1 MNYRENYNRWLA
13 EKSVSEELKA
23 ELRAIANNEDEI
35 KYRFSDYLSFGTA
48 GLRGKM
54 LAGTNAMNVHTVAH
68 ASQGF
73 ANLINQEGEEA
84 AKRGVAIAYDSRNNS
99 VLFSKVAAEVFA
111 ANGIKTYFFES
122 LRPTP
127 VLSFAIRHLGCIGGV
142 NVTASHNPKEYNGYK
157 AYWED
162 GAQLPPEHA
171 KIVSASIKS
180 TDIFDGVK
188 RIDFDAAVEAGIV
201 EIIGTIVD
209 DEYIKNVTA
218 QLVDPSVIPAVADDL
233 RVVYTPLHGAGHRLA
248 PEVLRL
254 CGLKH
259 LYTVHEQMVLD
270 GNFPSVVS
278 PNPEH
283 PAALELGTK
292 LAKEVDSDLVIGTDP
307 DADRAGVMVRKKDG
321 SFVPMTGN
329 QIGALL
335 LEYIITSYE
344 NTGTMPEAPYAVK
357 TIVTSEIC
365 TKICQSHNVDLFNV
379 LTGFKFIGEV
389 LKNHDDIGMGHYLFG
404 FEESYG
410 YLKGTYARDKDSIVA
425 VMLIVEM
432 AAYYKA
438 KGMSLYGALC
448 AMYEKY
454 GYYKERT
461 LNLVFDGFD
470 AAERMSSFMQ
480 KIRAS
485 VPEEIGGKKVLAI
498 RDYLAETVTDLATG
512 KVTGTGLPAS
522 DVVYFELEDAN
533 VIVVRPSGTEP
544 KVKIYFLLNGESS
557 EECEALMSACSAT
570 AELWK

>member
-1 MNYRENYNRWLA
+1 MNYKENYKRWLSE
-13 EKSVSEELKA
+13 EKVSDELKA
-23 ELRAIANNEDEI
+23 ELLAIENNEDEI
-35 KYRFSDYLSFGTA
+35 KYRFSSYLSFGTA

-73 ANLINQEGEEA
+73 ANLINQEGEDA

-99 VLFSKVAAEVFA
+99 VLFSKVASEVFA

-171 KIVSASIKS
+171 RIVSASIS
-180 TDIFDGVK
+180 ETDIFDGVK
-188 RIDFDAAVEAGIV
+188 RMDFDDAVKVGLIEIV
-201 EIIGTIVD
+201 GTVID
-209 DEYIKNVTA
+209 DEYMKNVTA
-218 QLVDPSVIPAVADDL
+218 QAVDKNAVKEVADDL
-233 RVVYTPLHGAGHRLA
+233 RVVYTPLHGAGYRLV

-259 LYTVHEQMVLD
+259 LYTVYEQMVLD

-292 LAKEVDSDLVIGTDP
+292 LAKQVDSDLVIGTDP
-307 DADRAGVMVRKKDG
+307 DADRAGVMVRRHDG
-321 SFVPMTGN
+321 SFIPMTGN

-335 LEYIITSYE
+335 LEYIITAYE
-344 NTGTMPEAPYAVK
+344 NTGTMPSDPYAVK

-365 TKICQSHNVDLFNV
+365 TKICKCHNVGLFNV

-389 LKNHDDIGMGHYLFG
+389 IKNHDDVGNGHYLFG

-410 YLKGTYARDKDSIVA
+410 YLKGTYARDKDSVVA

-438 KGMSLYGALC
+438 KGMSLYDALL

-454 GYYKERT
+454 GYYNERT
-461 LNLVFDGFD
+461 VNLVFDGFD
-470 AAERMSSFMQ
+470 AAERMSDFMK
-480 KIRAS
+480 KIRS
-485 VPEEIGGKKVLAI
+485 TTPEEIGGKKVLAV
-498 RDYLAETVTDLATG
+498 RDYLAETVTEIATG

-522 DVVYFELEDAN
+522 DVVYYELEDNN
-533 VIVVRPSGTEP
+533 VVVVRPSGTEP
-544 KVKIYFLLNGESS
+544 KIKLYFLLNGNSS
-557 EECEALMSACSAT
+557 DECEALMNAC
-570 AELWK
+570 AESVKLWR

>member
-1 MNYRENYNRWLA
+1 MNYKENYNRWLT
-13 EKSVSEELKA
+13 EKSVSQELKD
-23 ELRAIANNEDEI
+23 ELIAISNCEDEI
-35 KYRFSDYLSFGTA
+35 KYRFSSYLSFGTA

-73 ANLINQEGEEA
+73 ANLINREGTEA
-84 AKRGVAIAYDSRNNS
+84 AKRGVVIAYDSRNNS
-99 VLFSKVAAEVFA
+99 VLFSRVAAEVFA

-171 KIVSASIKS
+171 KVVSESIS
-180 TDIFDGVK
+180 ETDIFNGVK
-188 RIDFDAAVEAGIV
+188 RIDFDKAVESGLIEIV
-201 EIIGTIVD
+201 GTVID

-218 QLVDPSVIPAVADDL
+218 QAVDKNAVRAVADDL
-233 RVVYTPLHGAGHRLA
+233 RVVYTPLHGAGYRLV

-259 LYTVHEQMVLD
+259 LYTVYEQMVLD
-270 GNFPSVVS
+270 GNFPSVIS

-283 PAALELGTK
+283 PAALELGTA
-292 LAKEVDSDLVIGTDP
+292 LAKKVDSDLVIGTDP
-307 DADRAGVMVRKKDG
+307 DADRAGVMVRRRDG

-335 LEYIITSYE
+335 LEYIITAYK
-344 NTGTMPEAPYAVK
+344 NTNTMPSEPYAVK

-365 TKICQSHNVDLFNV
+365 TKICESSNVQLFNV

-389 LKNHDDIGMGHYLFG
+389 IKNHDDIGNGHYLFG

-410 YLKGTYARDKDSIVA
+410 YLKGTYARDKDSVVA

-438 KGMSLYGALC
+438 KGMSLYDALI

-454 GYYKERT
+454 GYYNEKT
-461 LNLVFDGFD
+461 VNLVFDGFD
-470 AAERMSSFMQ
+470 AAERMSGFM
-480 KIRAS
+480 KNIRSNIPA
-485 VPEEIGGKKVLAI
+485 EIGGKKVLAV
-498 RDYLAETVTDLATG
+498 RDYLAETVTEIATG

-522 DVVYFELEDAN
+522 DVVYFELEDNN
-533 VIVVRPSGTEP
+533 VVVVRPSGTEP
-544 KVKIYFLLNGESS
+544 KVKLYFLLNGNSAK
-557 EECEALMSACSAT
+557 ECEELMLAC
-570 AELWK
+570 AEAIKLWK

>member
-1 MNYRENYNRWLA
+1 MNYKENYNRWLN
-13 EKSVSEELKA
+13 EESVSEELKA
-23 ELRAIANNEDEI
+23 ELRAIENCEDEI
-35 KYRFSDYLSFGTA
+35 KYRFSSYLSFGTA

-73 ANLINQEGEEA
+73 ANLINREGKEA
-84 AKRGVAIAYDSRNNS
+84 AERGVAIAYDSRNNS

-171 KIVSASIKS
+171 KIVSASINE

-188 RIDFDAAVEAGIV
+188 RMNFDAAVESGIV
-201 EIIGTIVD
+201 EIVGTVID

-218 QLVDPSVIPAVADDL
+218 QLVDANAIKAVADDL
-233 RVVYTPLHGAGHRLA
+233 RVVYTPLHGAGYRLV

-254 CGLKH
+254 CGLRH
-259 LYTVHEQMVLD
+259 LYTVYEQMVLD

-292 LAKEVDSDLVIGTDP
+292 LAQKVDSDLVIGTDP
-307 DADRAGVMVRKKDG
+307 DADRAGVMVRRRDG

-335 LEYIITSYE
+335 LEYIITAYE
-344 NTGTMPEAPYAVK
+344 NTGTMPSDPYAVK

-365 TKICQSHNVDLFNV
+365 TKICECHNVSLFNV

-389 LKNHDDIGMGHYLFG
+389 IKNHDDIGNGHYLFG

-410 YLKGTYARDKDSIVA
+410 YLKGTYARDKDSVVA

-438 KGMSLYGALC
+438 KGMSLYDALC

-461 LNLVFDGFD
+461 VNLVFDGFD
-470 AAERMSSFMQ
+470 AADLMSSFMK
-480 KIRAS
+480 KIRANI
-485 VPEEIGGKKVLAI
+485 PESIGGKKVLAV
-498 RDYLAETVTDLATG
+498 RDYLTETVTELATG
-512 KVTGTGLPAS
+512 RVSGTGLPAS

-533 VIVVRPSGTEP
+533 VVVVRPSGTEP
-544 KVKIYFLLNGESS
+544 KVKLYFLLNGKSS
-557 EECEALMSACSAT
+557 DECDALMDACSASV
-570 AELWK
+570 ELWK

>member
-1 MNYRENYNRWLA
+1 MNYKENYKRWLG
-13 EKSVSEELKA
+13 EKSVSQELKD
-23 ELRAIANNEDEI
+23 ELYAIENNEDEI
-35 KYRFSDYLSFGTA
+35 KYRFSSYLSFGTA
-48 GLRGKM
+48 GLRGRM

-73 ANLINQEGEEA
+73 ANLINREGARA

-99 VLFSKVAAEVFA
+99 VLFSKVSAEVFA
-111 ANGIKTYFFES
+111 ANGIKTFFFES

-171 KIVSASIKS
+171 KIVSASIAE

-188 RIDFDAAVEAGIV
+188 RMNFDDAVKAGLIEIV
-201 EIIGTIVD
+201 GTVID

-218 QLVDPSVIPAVADDL
+218 QSVDNNAVKAVADDL
-233 RVVYTPLHGAGHRLA
+233 RVVYTPLHGAGYRLV

-259 LYTVHEQMVLD
+259 LYTVYEQMVLD

-283 PAALELGTK
+283 PAALELGTA
-292 LAKEVDSDLVIGTDP
+292 LARKVDSDLVIGTDP
-307 DADRAGVMVRKKDG
+307 DADRAGVMVRRHDG

-335 LEYIITSYE
+335 LEYIITAYE
-344 NTGTMPEAPYAVK
+344 NTSTMPSDPYAVK

-365 TKICQSHNVDLFNV
+365 TKICKSHNVGLFNV

-389 LKNHDDIGMGHYLFG
+389 IKNHDDVGNGHYLFG

-410 YLKGTYARDKDSIVA
+410 YLKGTYARDKDSVVA

-438 KGMSLYGALC
+438 KGMSLYDALC

-454 GYYKERT
+454 GYYNERT
-461 LNLVFDGFD
+461 VNLVFDGFD
-470 AAERMSSFMQ
+470 AAERMSTFMK
-480 KIRAS
+480 KIRETT
-485 VPEEIGGKKVLAI
+485 PYEIGGKKVLAV
-498 RDYLAETVTDLATG
+498 RDYLAETVTEIATG
-512 KVTGTGLPAS
+512 KVSGTGLPSS
-522 DVVYFELEDAN
+522 DVVYYELEDNN
-533 VIVVRPSGTEP
+533 VVVVRPSGTEP
-544 KVKIYFLLNGESS
+544 KIKLYFLLNGKSS
-557 EECEALMSACSAT
+557 DECEALMNACTESV
-570 AELWK
+570 ERWK

>member
-1 MNYRENYNRWLA
+1 MNYKENYKRWLG
-13 EKSVSEELKA
+13 EESVSSELKEELY
-23 ELRAIANNEDEI
+23 AIENNEDEI
-35 KYRFSDYLSFGTA
+35 KYRFSSYLSFGTA

-73 ANLINQEGEEA
+73 ANLINREGAEA

-171 KIVSASIKS
+171 KIVSASIDE
-180 TDIFDGVK
+180 TDIFSGVK
-188 RIDFDAAVEAGIV
+188 RMDFDSAVECGLIEIV
-201 EIIGTIVD
+201 GTAID

-218 QLVDPSVIPAVADDL
+218 QAVDKNAVKAVADDL
-233 RVVYTPLHGAGHRLA
+233 RVVYTPLHGAGYRLV

-259 LYTVHEQMVLD
+259 LYTVYQQMVLD

-283 PAALELGTK
+283 PAALELGTA
-292 LAKEVDSDLVIGTDP
+292 LAKKVDSDLVIGTDP
-307 DADRAGVMVRKKDG
+307 DADRAGVMVRRHDG

-335 LEYIITSYE
+335 LEYIITAYE
-344 NTGTMPEAPYAVK
+344 NTGTMPTDPYAVK

-365 TKICQSHNVDLFNV
+365 TKICTSHNVGLFNV

-389 LKNHDDIGMGHYLFG
+389 IKNHDDVGNGHYLFG

-410 YLKGTYARDKDSIVA
+410 YLKGTYARDKDSVVA

-438 KGMSLYGALC
+438 KGMSLYDALL

-454 GYYKERT
+454 GYYNEKT
-461 LNLVFDGFD
+461 VNLVFDGFD
-470 AAERMSSFMQ
+470 ATERMSAFMK
-480 KIRAS
+480 KIRSTTPA
-485 VPEEIGGKKVLAI
+485 EIGGKKVLAV
-498 RDYLAETVTDLATG
+498 RDYLAETVTEVATG

-522 DVVYFELEDAN
+522 DVVYYELEDNN
-533 VIVVRPSGTEP
+533 VVVIRPSGTEP
-544 KVKIYFLLNGESS
+544 KIKLYFLLNGSS
-557 EECEALMSACSAT
+557 ADECSALMEAC
-570 AELWK
+570 AESVEHWK

>member
-1 MNYRENYNRWLA
+1 MNYRDNYNRWL
-13 EKSVSEELKA
+13 SEEKVSDEMKA
-23 ELRAIANNEDEI
+23 ELRAIENSEDEI
-35 KYRFSDYLSFGTA
+35 KYRFSSYLSFGTA

-54 LAGTNAMNVHTVAH
+54 LAGTNAMNIHTVAH
-68 ASQGF
+68 ATQGF
-73 ANLINQEGEEA
+73 ANLINSEGEAA

-99 VLFSKVAAEVFA
+99 ILFSKVTAEVFA

-171 KIVSASIKS
+171 AIVSKSIDE

-188 RIDFDAAVEAGIV
+188 RMDFDKAVENGII
-201 EIIGTIVD
+201 EIVGTVID

-218 QLVDPSVIPAVADDL
+218 QAVDTNAVKAVADDL
-233 RVVYTPLHGAGHRLA
+233 RVVYTPLHGAGYRLV

-259 LYTVHEQMVLD
+259 LYTVYEQMILD

-283 PAALELGTK
+283 PAALELGTA
-292 LAKEVDSDLVIGTDP
+292 LAKKVDSDLVIGTDP

-321 SFVPMTGN
+321 TFVPMTGN

-335 LEYIITSYE
+335 LEYIITAYE
-344 NTGTMPEAPYAVK
+344 NTNTMPSDPYAVK

-365 TKICQSHNVDLFNV
+365 TKICACHDVGLFNV

-389 LKNHDDIGMGHYLFG
+389 IKNHDDIGNGHYLFG

-410 YLKGTYARDKDSIVA
+410 YLKGTYARDKDSVVA

-438 KGMSLYGALC
+438 KGMSLYDALC

-461 LNLVFDGFD
+461 VNLVFDGFD
-470 AAERMSSFMQ
+470 STERMSAFMK
-480 KIRAS
+480 KIRS
-485 VPEEIGGKKVLAI
+485 EIPEEIGGKKVLAI
-498 RDYLAETVTDLATG
+498 RDYLAETVTELSTG
-512 KVTGTGLPAS
+512 KVSGTGLPKS

-533 VIVVRPSGTEP
+533 VVVVRPSGTEP
-544 KVKIYFLLNGESS
+544 KVKLYFLLNGESS
-557 EECEALMSACSAT
+557 EECDKLMDACSASV
-570 AELWK
+570 ERWK

>member
-1 MNYRENYNRWLA
+1 MNYKENYKRWLN
-13 EKSVSEELKA
+13 EESVSKELKD
-23 ELRAIANNEDEI
+23 ELLAIENCEDEI
-35 KYRFSDYLSFGTA
+35 KYRFSSYLSFGTA

-73 ANLINQEGEEA
+73 ANLINKEGKDA

-171 KIVSASIKS
+171 KVVSESINE
-180 TDIFDGVK
+180 TDIFSGVK
-188 RIDFDAAVEAGIV
+188 RLDFDKAVESGLV
-201 EIIGTIVD
+201 EIVGTVID

-218 QLVDPSVIPAVADDL
+218 QTVDENAVKAVADDL
-233 RVVYTPLHGAGHRLA
+233 RVVYTPLHGAGYRLV

-259 LYTVHEQMVLD
+259 LYTVYEQMILD
-270 GNFPSVVS
+270 GDFPSVVS

-283 PAALELGTK
+283 PAALELGTA
-292 LAKEVDSDLVIGTDP
+292 LAKKVDSDLVIGTDP
-307 DADRAGVMVRKKDG
+307 DADRAGVMVRRHDG

-335 LEYIITSYE
+335 LEYIITAYE
-344 NTGTMPEAPYAVK
+344 NTNTMPSDPYAVK

-365 TKICQSHNVDLFNV
+365 TKICESHNVGLFNV

-389 LKNHDDIGMGHYLFG
+389 IKNHDDIGSGHYLFG

-410 YLKGTYARDKDSIVA
+410 YLKGTYARDKDSVVA

-438 KGMSLYGALC
+438 KGMSLYDALN

-454 GYYKERT
+454 GYYNERT
-461 LNLVFDGFD
+461 VNLVFDGFD
-470 AAERMSSFMQ
+470 AAERMSGFM
-480 KIRAS
+480 KNIRS
-485 VPEEIGGKKVLAI
+485 NIPSEIGGKKVLAI
-498 RDYLAETVTDLATG
+498 RDYLAETVTDIASG

-522 DVVYFELEDAN
+522 DVVYFELEDNN
-533 VIVVRPSGTEP
+533 VVVVRPSGTEP
-544 KVKIYFLLNGESS
+544 KVKLYFLLNGNSAQ
-557 EECEALMSACSAT
+557 ECEELMLSC
-570 AELWK
+570 AEAVKLWK

>member
-1 MNYRENYNRWLA
+1 MNYKENYKRWLN
-13 EKSVSEELKA
+13 EKSVSQELKK
-23 ELRAIANNEDEI
+23 ELLSIEGNEDEI
-35 KYRFSDYLSFGTA
+35 KYRFSSYLSFGTA

-73 ANLINQEGEEA
+73 ANLINQEGAEA
-84 AKRGVAIAYDSRNNS
+84 AKRGIAIAYDSRNNS

-127 VLSFAIRHLGCIGGV
+127 VLSFAIRQLGCIGGV

-171 KIVSASIKS
+171 KIVSASINE

-188 RIDFDAAVEAGIV
+188 RLDFDKAVESGLIEIV
-201 EIIGTIVD
+201 GTVID

-218 QLVDPSVIPAVADDL
+218 QAVDKNAVKAVADDL
-233 RVVYTPLHGAGHRLA
+233 RVVYTPLHGAGYRLV

-259 LYTVHEQMVLD
+259 LYTVYEQMVLD

-283 PAALELGTK
+283 PAALELGTA
-292 LAKEVDSDLVIGTDP
+292 LAKKVDSDLVIGTDP
-307 DADRAGVMVRKKDG
+307 DADRAGVMVRRHDG

-335 LEYIITSYE
+335 LEYIITAYE
-344 NTGTMPEAPYAVK
+344 NTNTMPSEPYAVK

-365 TKICQSHNVDLFNV
+365 TKICESHNVGLFNV

-389 LKNHDDIGMGHYLFG
+389 IKNHDDIGKGHYLFG

-410 YLKGTYARDKDSIVA
+410 YLKGTYARDKDSVVA

-438 KGMSLYGALC
+438 KEMSLYDALI

-454 GYYKERT
+454 GYYNERT
-461 LNLVFDGFD
+461 VNLIFDGFD
-470 AAERMSSFMQ
+470 AAERMSGFM
-480 KIRAS
+480 KNIRSNIPA
-485 VPEEIGGKKVLAI
+485 EIGGKKVLAI
-498 RDYLAETVTDLATG
+498 RDYLAETVTEIATG

-522 DVVYFELEDAN
+522 DVVYFELEDNN
-533 VIVVRPSGTEP
+533 VVVVRPSGTEP
-544 KVKIYFLLNGESS
+544 KVKLYFLLNGNSAK
-557 EECEALMSACSAT
+557 ECEELMLAC
-570 AELWK
+570 AEAVKLWK

>member
-1 MNYRENYNRWLA
+1 MNYKENYNRWLS
-13 EKSVSEELKA
+13 EESVSEELKA
-23 ELRAIANNEDEI
+23 ELRAIENNEDEI
-35 KYRFSDYLSFGTA
+35 KYRFSGYLSFGTA

-73 ANLINQEGEEA
+73 ANLINREGTEA

-99 VLFSKVAAEVFA
+99 VLFSRVASEVFA

-171 KIVSASIKS
+171 KIVSASIND

-188 RIDFDAAVEAGIV
+188 RMNFDDAVSAGLIEIV
-201 EIIGTIVD
+201 GTVID

-218 QLVDPSVIPAVADDL
+218 QSVDKNAVKAVADDL
-233 RVVYTPLHGAGHRLA
+233 RVVYTPLHGAGYRLV

-259 LYTVHEQMVLD
+259 LYTVYEQMVLD

-283 PAALELGTK
+283 PAALELGTA
-292 LAKEVDSDLVIGTDP
+292 LAKKVDSDLVIGTDP
-307 DADRAGVMVRKKDG
+307 DADRAGVMVRRHDG
-321 SFVPMTGN
+321 SFIPMTGN

-335 LEYIITSYE
+335 LEYIITAYE
-344 NTGTMPEAPYAVK
+344 NTGTMPEDPYAVK

-365 TKICQSHNVDLFNV
+365 TKICESHKVGLFNV

-389 LKNHDDIGMGHYLFG
+389 IKNHDDIGNGHYLFG

-410 YLKGTYARDKDSIVA
+410 YLKGTYARDKDSVVA

-438 KGMSLYGALC
+438 KGMSLYDALC

-461 LNLVFDGFD
+461 VNLVFDGFD
-470 AAERMSSFMQ
+470 AAERMSDFMK
-480 KIRAS
+480 KIRS
-485 VPEEIGGKKVLAI
+485 TIPSEIGGKKVLAV
-498 RDYLAETVTDLATG
+498 RDYLAETVTEIATG
-512 KVTGTGLPAS
+512 KVSGTGLPAS

-533 VIVVRPSGTEP
+533 VVVVRPSGTEP
-544 KVKIYFLLNGESS
+544 KVKLYFLLNGKSS
-557 EECEALMSACSAT
+557 DECEALMDACSASV
-570 AELWK
+570 ELWK

>member
-1 MNYRENYNRWLA
+1 MNYKENYRRWLS
-13 EKSVSEELKA
+13 ENSVSEELKA
-23 ELRAIANNEDEI
+23 ELRAISHSEEEI
-35 KYRFSDYLSFGTA
+35 KYRFSTYLSFGTA

-73 ANLINQEGEEA
+73 ANLIKQEGRQACE
-84 AKRGVAIAYDSRNNS
+84 RGVVIAYDSRNNS
-99 VLFSKVAAEVFA
+99 VLFSKVTAEVFA

-142 NVTASHNPKEYNGYK
+142 NITASHNPKEYNGYK

-171 KIVSASIKS
+171 KIVSASIAE
-180 TDIFDGVK
+180 TDIFEGVK
-188 RIDFDAAVEAGIV
+188 RMDFDKAVESGIV
-201 EIIGTIVD
+201 EIVGTVVD

-218 QLVDPSVIPAVADDL
+218 QLVDPSAVRAVADDL
-233 RVVYTPLHGAGHRLA
+233 RVVYTPLHGAGYRLV

-259 LYTVHEQMVLD
+259 LYTVYEQMVLD
-270 GNFPSVVS
+270 GDFPSVVS

-283 PAALELGTK
+283 PAALELGTA
-292 LAKEVDSDLVIGTDP
+292 LAKKVDSDLVIGTDP
-307 DADRAGVMVRKKDG
+307 DADRAGVMVRRHDG
-321 SFVPMTGN
+321 TFVPMTGN

-335 LEYIITSYE
+335 LEYIITAYE
-344 NTGTMPEAPYAVK
+344 NTNTMPSEPYAVK

-365 TKICQSHNVDLFNV
+365 TKICKSHNVDLFNV

-389 LKNHDDIGMGHYLFG
+389 IKNHDDIGNGHYLFG

-410 YLKGTYARDKDSIVA
+410 YLKGTYARDKDSVVA

-438 KGMSLYGALC
+438 KGMSLYDALC

-461 LNLVFDGFD
+461 VNLVFDGFD
-470 AAERMSSFMQ
+470 AAERMSNFM
-480 KIRAS
+480 KNIRAS
-485 VPEEIGGKKVLAI
+485 IPESVGGKKVLAI

-522 DVVYFELEDAN
+522 DVVYFELEDSN
-533 VIVVRPSGTEP
+533 VLVIRPSGTEP
-544 KVKIYFLLNGESS
+544 KIKIYLLLNGSSS
-557 EECEALMSACSAT
+557 EECDRLMDACS
-570 AELWK
+570 ESIKLWN